1 MTIHSLEIRNSGDK
15 MTEKSIPE
23 QIIEEFVGKI
33 ARQEI
38 LEPEK
43 LFILKTVLNSDKPKK
58 ALILRAIR
66 EDE

>member
-1 MTIHSLEIRNSGDK
+1 MA
-15 MTEKSIPE
+15 EKSIPE

-33 ARQEI
+33 ARQGI

-43 LFILKTVLNSDKPKK
+43 LFILKTVLSSDKPKK
-58 ALILRAIR
+58 AFILKAIR

>member
-1 MTIHSLEIRNSGDK
+1 MA
-15 MTEKSIPE
+15 EKSIPE

-33 ARQEI
+33 ARQGI

-43 LFILKTVLNSDKPKK
+43 LFILKTVLSSDKPKK
-58 ALILRAIR
+58 AFILKALK